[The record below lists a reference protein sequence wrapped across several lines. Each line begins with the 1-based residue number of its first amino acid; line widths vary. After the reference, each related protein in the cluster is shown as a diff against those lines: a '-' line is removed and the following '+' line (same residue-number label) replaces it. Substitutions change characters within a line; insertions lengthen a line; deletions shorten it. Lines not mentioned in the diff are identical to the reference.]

1 MAVKKVKTTKLDI
14 IKCAAEFFFEHGYSA
29 TSPRMISEALDLSTG
44 NITYYFPSKEH
55 LLAVFVE
62 MLCDYQW
69 KMMEEEA
76 QEGVSSVLA
85 VCLELT
91 AMAAVCE
98 EDPIAKEFYPAA
110 YSSPLCLDIIR
121 RNDTERNKKVFKA
134 YCPDWSDEQFAEAE
148 VLVSGIEYATL
159 MTAGDPVSLETR
171 ISGAMEHILGIYGV
185 PEEERDRKLQKV
197 FALNYRSIS
206 KRIMREFKEY
216 SKEPNEQALEL
227 AQQTKGATT

>member
-1 MAVKKVKTTKLDI
+1 MAVRKVKTTKLDI
-14 IKCAAEFFFEHGYSA
+14 IKCAAELFFEQGYSA
-29 TSPRMISEALDLSTG
+29 TSPRMISDALDLSTG

-76 QEGVSSVLA
+76 QEGVSSILA
-85 VCLELT
+85 ICLELT

-98 EDPIAKEFYPAA
+98 EDPIAKEFYLSS

-121 RNDTERNKKVFKA
+121 RNDTERNKKVFKE

-159 MTAGDPVSLETR
+159 MTVGDPVSLETR
-171 ISGAMEHILGIYGV
+171 ISGAMEHILEIYGV
-185 PEEERDRKLQKV
+185 PKEIRERKLQKV
-197 FALNYRSIS
+197 FALDYRSIS
-206 KRIMREFKEY
+206 KRMMREFKEY
-216 SKEPNEQALEL
+216 IKETNEQALEL
-227 AQQTKGATT
+227 AQQKKGATK